1 MKKPKNVALITP
13 SWPTG
18 SLANGIV
25 TYIEQMYGGF
35 KAIGLECAVLTW
47 RGGDETNLDIY
58 PIIEKKSSA
67 LLKISNKVRGLLELG
82 QGSQGE
88 SGTRIAETLKGIP
101 VDKQPFIIEQAE
113 NFGASYR
120 TQQCTNIPVITRLHG
135 PYFLH
140 GDIDN
145 HPKDKAYLNRLEN
158 EKKAI
163 LYTAGVSSPS
173 RDVLQKTIDF
183 YNVEL
188 EGAAVIPNPIAIPE
202 ERETWHYEACD
213 PNRLL
218 FVGRFDNRKGGDLV
232 VDAFAKLLQQFPHAM
247 LDFVGPDIGYEDEDG
262 KRWLIKD
269 YIEEKYPQMLG
280 QEKIKIHGKLP
291 AEKIKKFRQQAF
303 VTLIASRY
311 DNFPYTVMEALSYG
325 SPIVAANVGGIPEIV
340 NDGISGVL
348 FNGGDADSLL
358 QSIANLLK
366 NHSFAIKLGEN
377 ARREAIAKYSITTV
391 ASQMSDFY
399 QERLARYRLEQQT

>member
-1 MKKPKNVALITP
+1 
-13 SWPTG
+13 
-18 SLANGIV
+18 
-25 TYIEQMYGGF
+25 
-35 KAIGLECAVLTW
+35 
-47 RGGDETNLDIY
+47 
-58 PIIEKKSSA
+58 
-67 LLKISNKVRGLLELG
+67 
-82 QGSQGE
+82 
-88 SGTRIAETLKGIP
+88 
-101 VDKQPFIIEQAE
+101 
-113 NFGASYR
+113 
-120 TQQCTNIPVITRLHG
+120 
-135 PYFLH
+135 
-140 GDIDN
+140 
-145 HPKDKAYLNRLEN
+145 
-158 EKKAI
+158 
-163 LYTAGVSSPS
+163 
-173 RDVLQKTIDF
+173 
-183 YNVEL
+183 
-188 EGAAVIPNPIAIPE
+188 
-202 ERETWHYEACD
+202 
-213 PNRLL
+213 
-218 FVGRFDNRKGGDLV
+218 
-232 VDAFAKLLQQFPHAM
+232 
-247 LDFVGPDIGYEDEDG
+247 
-262 KRWLIKD
+262 
-269 YIEEKYPQMLG
+269 MLG